1 MSRVLIADDHA
12 AVRMG
17 YKQFLEAE
25 PLINEIGEASSGN
38 ETIEA
43 LRLKKWDLLMMDI
56 HMPDRSGLDILVDV
70 KSGYPALR
78 VLIISGLPENQY
90 ARNVLRAGASGF
102 LSKGE
107 TPQEMLKAVRLV
119 LRGRRYM
126 SASLAESI
134 AGDSKS
140 TKNQTKPLHATL
152 STRELQLFCKL
163 AGGASASLI
172 ARELSLSRKTAATY
186 RTRILEKM
194 GFTSNAEITGYAL
207 RNSLIR

>member
-1 MSRVLIADDHA
+1 
-12 AVRMG
+12 
-17 YKQFLEAE
+17 
-25 PLINEIGEASSGN
+25 
-38 ETIEA
+38 
-43 LRLKKWDLLMMDI
+43 
-56 HMPDRSGLDILVDV
+56 
-70 KSGYPALR
+70 
-78 VLIISGLPENQY
+78 
-90 ARNVLRAGASGF
+90 
-102 LSKGE
+102 
-107 TPQEMLKAVRLV
+107 
-119 LRGRRYM
+119 M